1 MRVRCKFWRFDNPA
15 SDGSIISQQVFEAYL
30 RSPEYK
36 EMIESGNGLGSLT
49 HRSRDLKCNPSDI
62 GNFKGVIGK
71 DDSLLIVSPNMPAPI
86 WKIDSMYIEDGWAWA
101 EMTVFDE
108 KIADRSM
115 AEQIIRFKSL
125 VRSGSM
131 LGVSAVIVA
140 YWDNQG
146 GQDVCRK
153 IHQIKSCDITNNPS
167 QKGARITEII
177 GDENYNIEKEFSK
190 IEINNLSKGI
200 PVVKTFSDISS
211 IPSLQNLPRTSKIDL
226 RFTSLKVKEFS
237 CSCDVKVIDVVEINE
252 KQKEF
257 SVATVKERL
266 RYSKLSPRQQFRRLM
281 LDYKQA
287 VRSAGGVEKID
298 ENDLKVLKSLFTT
311 DILNIIKQI
320 YPDIMKG
327 KQISTLIGASSISK
341 NARQAAQKLQI
352 PFRMAMQQQE
362 KQKFVSKDRYQKIQ
376 NAYLEFTNSLIE
388 EIFGS
393 KASAVETDENINN
406 EQESVPGFGTIK

>member
-177 GDENYNIEKEFSK
+177 GDENYNLEKAFSK
-190 IEINNLSKGI
+190 IEINNLS
-200 PVVKTFSDISS
+200 
-211 IPSLQNLPRTSKIDL
+211 
-226 RFTSLKVKEFS
+226 
-237 CSCDVKVIDVVEINE
+237 
-252 KQKEF
+252 
-257 SVATVKERL
+257 
-266 RYSKLSPRQQFRRLM
+266 
-281 LDYKQA
+281 
-287 VRSAGGVEKID
+287 
-298 ENDLKVLKSLFTT
+298 
-311 DILNIIKQI
+311 
-320 YPDIMKG
+320 
-327 KQISTLIGASSISK
+327 
-341 NARQAAQKLQI
+341 
-352 PFRMAMQQQE
+352 
-362 KQKFVSKDRYQKIQ
+362 
-376 NAYLEFTNSLIE
+376 
-388 EIFGS
+388 
-393 KASAVETDENINN
+393 
-406 EQESVPGFGTIK
+406 